1 MDNLFE
7 FGRVDKA
14 RLRVIGV
21 GGGGGN
27 AVNNM
32 ARQGLIGVELIA
44 ANTDAQ
50 ALDHSLASTRLVIGS
65 GVTKGLGAG
74 AEPQMGYEAAMEDR
88 DAIAAVLRGADMV
101 FITAGMGG
109 GTGTGA
115 APVIAQIAR
124 EEGALTV
131 GVVTKPFT
139 FEGKTRRR
147 RAEAGLAALARE
159 VDTLIVIPNQQLL
172 VHCTEDTSFIDSLK
186 MADQVLFNAVQGISD
201 VIKRHGMVNVDFA
214 DVRTV
219 MSIRGVALMGTGV
232 GFGPR
237 RALDAAQMAI
247 SSPLLEDVNIVGAR
261 GVLINITGGVSLKTN
276 EVESAN
282 SLIEEASHPEVN
294 LIFGVLIDETL
305 GDEIR
310 ITVIATGLGDAVPQY
325 GDPAEVRDTAPRAAA
340 ASTGLVN
347 RTLLASPAAPSAPP
361 FTGTLEPAPARAF
374 EPAPARAFEPAPA
387 RAFDPASARAFEPAQ
402 ARAFEPAPARAF
414 EPAPARAFDPASA
427 RALESERH
435 LPAYRS
441 QSGPSSMDGMPPA
454 NSGTHSPLLRRARE
468 TQVPSLPSLPMS
480 SMAPALPVAGLAA
493 VPSAPTPAPS
503 PLSPPRAAPRAVPP
517 SLPDLSTPAF
527 MRREGRQVGE
537 AKKGSDF
544 WEDNSIETLVVDAKA
559 PRFTKKRED

>member
-1 MDNLFE
+1 MDHLFE

-124 EEGALTV
+124 EQGALTV
-131 GVVTKPFT
+131 GVVTKPFA

-172 VHCTEDTSFIDSLK
+172 AHCTEDTSFIDSLK

-247 SSPLLEDVNIVGAR
+247 SSPLLENVNIVGAR

-276 EVESAN
+276 EVDAAN
-282 SLIEEASHPEVN
+282 RLIEEASHPEVN

-325 GDPAEVRDTAPRAAA
+325 CDPAEVRDTAPRAAA

-374 EPAPARAFEPAPA
+374 DPAPA
-387 RAFDPASARAFEPAQ
+387 RAFDPAA
-402 ARAFEPAPARAF
+402 
-414 EPAPARAFDPASA
+414 ARAFDPAAARAFDPAAA

-435 LPAYRS
+435 LPSYRS

-454 NSGTHSPLLRRARE
+454 NSGIHSPLLKRARE

-493 VPSAPTPAPS
+493 FPSVPTPVPS

-559 PRFTKKRED
+559 PRFTKNRED

>member
-387 RAFDPASARAFEPAQ
+387 RAFDPASARA
-402 ARAFEPAPARAF
+402 
-414 EPAPARAFDPASA
+414 
-427 RALESERH
+427 LESERH

>member
-1 MDNLFE
+1 MDHLFE

-131 GVVTKPFT
+131 GVVTKPFA

-172 VHCTEDTSFIDSLK
+172 AHCTEDTSFIDSLK

-247 SSPLLEDVNIVGAR
+247 SSPLLENVNIVGAR

-276 EVESAN
+276 EVDAAN
-282 SLIEEASHPEVN
+282 RLIEEASHPEVN

-325 GDPAEVRDTAPRAAA
+325 CDPAEVRDTAPRAAA

-374 EPAPARAFEPAPA
+374 DPAPA
-387 RAFDPASARAFEPAQ
+387 RAFDPAA
-402 ARAFEPAPARAF
+402 
-414 EPAPARAFDPASA
+414 ARAFDPAAARAFDPAAA

-435 LPAYRS
+435 LPSYRS

-454 NSGTHSPLLRRARE
+454 NSGIHSPLLKRARE

-493 VPSAPTPAPS
+493 FPSVPTPVPS

-559 PRFTKKRED
+559 PRFTKNRED